1 MPDRTPAKAAASRK
15 KALKL
20 DRPIVLVG
28 LMGAGKSS
36 IGKRLAKELNVPFMD
51 SDNVIAEAA
60 ACSISDIFEIYGE
73 TIFRDLEKRV
83 LVRLLTEE
91 PPSVIATGG
100 GAFLNESIRQIIKE
114 KAVSV
119 WLKADLEVLYE
130 RVSRKR
136 TRPLLERGD
145 KREILSRLMVEREPF
160 YSQADITI
168 YSDDGAHES
177 VVMNAVEKLA
187 DLFPDMAGG

>member
-1 MPDRTPAKAAASRK
+1 MPDRTPAKTAASRK